1 MGDFFDPNLPSNKK
15 KKKNKFTDGNLP
27 NQLVYNFKY
36 QATLMI
42 PMGKVFCKLC
52 DKMVDEAAHE
62 LKIQQ
67 GIIHRIT
74 NAAGNPL
81 NPQDTTLAGKF
92 WSS

>member
-36 QATLMI
+36 QTTLMI
-42 PMGKVFCKLC
+42 SMGKVFCKLC
-52 DKMVDEAAHE
+52 NKMVDEATHE

-67 GIIHRIT
+67 GLIHRIK

-81 NPQDTTLAGKF
+81 NPQDPTLAGKF

>member
-1 MGDFFDPNLPSNKK
+1 
-15 KKKNKFTDGNLP
+15 
-27 NQLVYNFKY
+27 
-36 QATLMI
+36 MI

-52 DKMVDEAAHE
+52 NKMVDEATHR

-67 GIIHRIT
+67 GLIHKIT

-81 NPQDTTLAGKF
+81 NPQDTTLSGKF